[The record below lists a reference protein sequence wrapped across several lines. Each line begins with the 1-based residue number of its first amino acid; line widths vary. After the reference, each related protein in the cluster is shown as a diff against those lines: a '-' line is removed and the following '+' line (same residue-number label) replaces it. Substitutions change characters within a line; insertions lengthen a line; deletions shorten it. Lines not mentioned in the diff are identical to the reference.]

1 MQLKYS
7 ECPCVYN
14 IAHFQVQLL
23 TASQQTFSILPSV
36 WNPIKLFMT
45 LSVTLIH
52 RLIMDT
58 L

>member
-1 MQLKYS
+1 MQLQYS

-23 TASQQTFSILPSV
+23 TTSQRTYSILPSV
-36 WNPIKLFMT
+36 CKPIKLFMT

-52 RLIMDT
+52 RVIMDT